1 MINKN
6 SVVINL
12 KVISV
17 KQSNRL
23 AGFIILLTLKIL
35 ESFCS
40 RKLLGR
46 FINLFVTLS
55 GFSECNLMESF
66 LLDCVDIY

>member
-55 GFSECNLMESF
+55 GFSELFEK
-66 LLDCVDIY
+66 LY

>member
-40 RKLLGR
+40 RKLLDR

-55 GFSECNLMESF
+55 GFSELFEK
-66 LLDCVDIY
+66 LR